1 MISLRKIILTAFFVY
16 EDNTYSLLKNQTM
29 LKIMKSPE
37 HLPSR
42 YHYSTY
48 FYKLVQ
54 SFPYASRSVFVFII
68 LHKTKSQYKHSFA
81 IYWVR
86 SQFKENANRYFLPDL
101 GAVLVP
107 HVGHSG
113 EHNLISQIKILL

>member
-16 EDNTYSLLKNQTM
+16 EDNTYSLLKNQTI

-42 YHYSTY
+42 YNYSTY

-54 SFPYASRSVFVFII
+54 SSLYVFVFII
-68 LHKTKSQYKHSFA
+68 LHKT
-81 IYWVR
+81 
-86 SQFKENANRYFLPDL
+86 N
-101 GAVLVP
+101 
-107 HVGHSG
+107 
-113 EHNLISQIKILL
+113 HNTNTLLQSIGQEASSKKMLIDTFCQIWGWF